1 MIDGIRRNI
10 SIGYIVNS
18 YVNNG
23 IDENGIPNLLIKN
36 FTIYEVSVV
45 AAPADYCIGYKRS
58 IKENTIMTEEIK
70 EEIIVNEEIEKEEKV
85 NEEEIVNEEKVNE
98 EIIEEET
105 IEEKIVDETEEIK
118 SLGELT
124 EEEQLAAQA
133 IEEKRSLKEFKEMIK
148 IKRNHKEKRSM
159 ENKYFSITK
168 AIRNCCKQYKGD
180 ISKDY
185 ESKVI
190 AENKRSM
197 NIQDEYDIV
206 IKKDNLRALGN
217 TAGKGAELI
226 NTSYLPSEFTPAA
239 RPEITLEK
247 TGYTTI
253 PVEGNAVSFA
263 VVTSGATAAMYG
275 LDGELADGDLSFAL
289 KTLTPHKAGV
299 CIPIPYSLLLQ
310 GRPETDAIVE
320 QDIVN
325 ALQVIKD
332 NQVLTGTGAD
342 NQLTGIANIAGVNT
356 VTAAEIVTW
365 AGVCKAEK
373 LIRDNNYFGKL
384 AWVMN
389 SNKKLEFETT
399 LKDDNGFAGYLCED
413 DLIKGIPVYVN
424 NALDNNTVILG
435 QFDKLVVADFDGIMI
450 KVDDITYI
458 KKGAVQV
465 IATAA
470 FDSTVRAPGAFTVSK
485 NA

>member
-1 MIDGIRRNI
+1 M
-10 SIGYIVNS
+10 
-18 YVNNG
+18 
-23 IDENGIPNLLIKN
+23 
-36 FTIYEVSVV
+36 
-45 AAPADYCIGYKRS
+45 
-58 IKENTIMTEEIK
+58 
-70 EEIIVNEEIEKEEKV
+70 
-85 NEEEIVNEEKVNE
+85 
-98 EIIEEET
+98 
-105 IEEKIVDETEEIK
+105 
-118 SLGELT
+118 
-124 EEEQLAAQA
+124 
-133 IEEKRSLKEFKEMIK
+133 
-148 IKRNHKEKRSM
+148 
-159 ENKYFSITK
+159 KYFSITK
-168 AIRNCCKQYKGD
+168 AIRNACSQYKAD

-185 ESKVI
+185 ETEVI
-190 AENKRSM
+190 NANKRSM
-197 NIQDEYDIV
+197 GIQDEFDIV
-206 IKKDNLRALGN
+206 IKRENLRALGPSA
-217 TAGKGAELI
+217 TVGAELI
-226 NTSYLPSEFTPAA
+226 NTNYLPSEFTPFA

-310 GRPETDAIVE
+310 GRPEVDAMVE

-332 NQVLTGTGAD
+332 NQILCGTGAD
-342 NQLTGIANIAGVNT
+342 NQLTGIANVSGVNT
-356 VTAAEIVTW
+356 VAASGIVSW
-365 AGVCKAEK
+365 EGVCTAEK

-389 SNKKLEFETT
+389 SNKKLDFETT

-424 NALDNNTVILG
+424 NALDDNTVILG

-465 IATAA
+465 IATTA
-470 FDSTVRAPGAFTVSK
+470 FDSTLRNPGAFTVSK